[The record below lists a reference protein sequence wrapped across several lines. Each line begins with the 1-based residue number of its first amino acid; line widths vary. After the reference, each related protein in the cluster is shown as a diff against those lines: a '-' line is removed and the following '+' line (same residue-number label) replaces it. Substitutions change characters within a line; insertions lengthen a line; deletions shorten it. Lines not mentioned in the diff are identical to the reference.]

1 MARVRI
7 HGANTIHSLG
17 LVVVVVLV
25 VRVYHTNTG
34 DHTKMETEGAEFHKL
49 AAAQ

>member
-17 LVVVVVLV
+17 LVGAVVMF
-25 VRVYHTNTG
+25 HTNTG
-34 DHTKMETEGAEFHKL
+34 NHAKMETEGAEFHTL